1 MQQHANWW
9 VDGRNTTKADMMIN
23 RLAMYMPSTTF
34 GNLDMGEREIL
45 QVAVARIEEQQKN
58 VVDKLEDLSALIT
71 ETKQR
76 VTVIEEFKWKVVGIC
91 LAVGVISSI
100 LVPIVKLILSKI

>member
-1 MQQHANWW
+1 
-9 VDGRNTTKADMMIN
+9 
-23 RLAMYMPSTTF
+23 MYMPSTTY

-58 VVDKLEDLSALIT
+58 VVEKLEDLSALIT

-76 VTVIEEFKWKVVGIC
+76 VSVIEEFKWKVVGIC
-91 LAVGVISSI
+91 LTVGILASL
-100 LVPIVKLILSKI
+100 LVPVVKFVLTALASKL

>member
-1 MQQHANWW
+1 
-9 VDGRNTTKADMMIN
+9 
-23 RLAMYMPSTTF
+23 MPSTTF

-45 QVAVARIEEQQKN
+45 QIAVARIEEQQKN
-58 VVDKLEDLSALIT
+58 VVEKLEDLSGLIT

-76 VTVIEEFKWKVVGIC
+76 VAVIEEFRWKVVGIC

-100 LVPIVKLILSKI
+100 LVPVVKFFLTALASKL